1 MSSPPSSSS
10 SPAALLALGLGPEP
24 AGDAVEDE
32 DLSAF
37 LCAMPHLELDGCLGR
52 GGMGRVYRARQLRLD
67 RFVAIK
73 LMHAELGRDPEFRDR
88 FEREARALARLDHP
102 SIVRVH
108 DFGEVEGTFYLI
120 MEYVDG
126 TNLRELILDGL
137 EPAAAS
143 RIIAQ
148 LCDALTYAHAQ
159 GVVHRDIKPE
169 NVLINRDGVVKV
181 ADFGLAKLQKVEAR
195 TRTHRV
201 VGTPQ
206 YMAPEQLR
214 DPSSVDHRAD
224 VFAIGVVFY
233 EMLTGQLP
241 VGRFPAPS
249 ELGHGDT
256 HLDAVVLRALESN
269 RERRYQAASEIQQAL
284 ETQEGPEVVSA
295 RTGRGR
301 GRVMAWAGGLSLAGV
316 AAVAGLAYGGVDPQP
331 HDVAD
336 TPVESAEAKRA
347 PPAANRWPAVEL
359 AALGDDVGAVVGI
372 DWTELQ
378 QAPALAQLAA
388 AMGEDTAW
396 VRCRDDVVAKTHKL
410 LLVFNREGVFDEVL
424 VHGDWEP
431 SSLEPCLR
439 MIASQVDDAGEGV
452 AITRGTDGPHVTYTV
467 VRPGAEPD
475 ALVVGRDGQRIL
487 IRFGAANGAGV
498 DARLARRS
506 GNDIV
511 QSLAPTTDL
520 DAPLWVLSDPFPS
533 AWHPALLGLSGHVD
547 VWDSV
552 EAHAVVRFATE
563 DDALRASKVVDGYA
577 AVAANMTTDV
587 DIAVKTELDGKT
599 LTVHGSM
606 PIPENL
612 GSDNVSLRSG
622 SKGGSLGFSVSVR
635 NPNGD

>member
-1 MSSPPSSSS
+1 
-10 SPAALLALGLGPEP
+10 
-24 AGDAVEDE
+24 
-32 DLSAF
+32 
-37 LCAMPHLELDGCLGR
+37 
-52 GGMGRVYRARQLRLD
+52 MGRVYRARQLRLD
-67 RFVAIK
+67 RFVAVK

-137 EPAAAS
+137 EPVAAT

-148 LCDALTYAHAQ
+148 LCDALAYAHAQ

-169 NVLINRDGVVKV
+169 NVLINRDGTVKV

-249 ELGHGDT
+249 ELGHGDA

-269 RERRYQAASEIQQAL
+269 RERRYQAASEIQAAL
-284 ETQEGPEVVSA
+284 ETQAGLEADSGRA
-295 RTGRGR
+295 YRGR
-301 GRVMAWAGGLSLAGV
+301 GRMVAWAGGLGLAGV
-316 AAVAGLAYGGVDPQP
+316 AALAGLSYGGADTQTA
-331 HDVAD
+331 DVAQAG
-336 TPVESAEAKRA
+336 TEPSEARRI
-347 PPAANRWPAVEL
+347 PPAAHRWPAVEL
-359 AALGDDVGAVVGI
+359 AALGEDVGAVVGI
-372 DWTELQ
+372 DWAELQ
-378 QAPALAQLAA
+378 QAPALARLDA
-388 AMGEDTAW
+388 AMGDDTAW

-410 LLVFNREGVFDEVL
+410 LVVFDGEGMVDEVL
-424 VHGDWEP
+424 VHGDWDP

-439 MIASQVDDAGEGV
+439 MIASQVDDAAEGV
-452 AITRGTDGPHVTYTV
+452 SVTRGTAGPHVTYSV

-487 IRFGAANGAGV
+487 LRFGAANAV
-498 DARLARRS
+498 DIDARLARRA

-511 QSLAPTTDL
+511 QSVAPTTDL

-533 AWHPALLGLSGHVD
+533 AWHPSVLGLSGHVD
-547 VWDSV
+547 VWDNI

-563 DDALRASKVVDGYA
+563 DEALRASKLVDGYA
-577 AVAANMTTDV
+577 AVAANMMADV
-587 DIAVKTELDGKT
+587 DIVMDSELDGKT

-606 PIPENL
+606 PIPKNL
-612 GSDNVSLRSG
+612 GSDNVSLRSA

-635 NPNGD
+635 NPSGD